1 MNRWDWLRASACAL
15 SFFFAG
21 FPGVNA
27 ARADSLDKAI
37 ETVKSASDEDLRKEI
52 ERRLPKKKKN
62 SAAKTRS
69 VVPAPR
75 SAAPGAGTAAA
86 TGLASLDDV
95 QILTAAR
102 VTTRSIY
109 GPDDRKDWYQV
120 SAGSGLEPLARASVA
135 LFDAAKLE
143 APAGGSVRIKAKSF
157 QEVRHICATPKEKFA
172 DQPSAAFCS
181 GTLVRRDLVLTAGHC
196 VREISGNEAVPEK
209 VAGTRLVFG
218 YLLQNA
224 TADATTV
231 PAANVF
237 AGKEVAGG
245 ESGDFADVHRHDWA
259 LIRLDRPVPAA
270 IAEPVTNWQT
280 ASIAKDQRVFVMGFP
295 AGMPLKYAPGA
306 RVRDASND
314 AWFVANL
321 DTFGGNSGSGVYD
334 QTTRKLAGVL
344 VEGEIDYK
352 PDVAR
357 GCFLVNLCPENG
369 CSGETVS
376 RLNQVRIP

>member
-1 MNRWDWLRASACAL
+1 MNRCDWWRASACAL

-21 FPGVNA
+21 IPAMNA

-52 ERRLPKKKKN
+52 ERRLPKKKN
-62 SAAKTRS
+62 SAATTRS

-75 SAAPGAGTAAA
+75 SAAPARRP
-86 TGLASLDDV
+86 ASPRSTTS

-102 VTTRSIY
+102 VTSRSIY

-143 APAGGSVRIKAKSF
+143 APSGGTVRIKAKSF

-172 DQPSAAFCS
+172 DQPAAAFCS
-181 GTLVRRDLVLTAGHC
+181 GTLVRPDLVLTAGHC
-196 VREISGNEAVPEK
+196 IREVSGNEAVPEK
-209 VAGTRLVFG
+209 VAGTKFVFG

-224 TADATTV
+224 TADATAV

-237 AGKEVAGG
+237 AGKEIAGG

-259 LIRLDRPVPAA
+259 LVRLDRPVPAA
-270 IAEPVTNWQT
+270 IAEPVTNWET

-295 AGMPLKYAPGA
+295 AGMPLKYAAGA

-334 QTTRKLAGVL
+334 QTTKKLAGVL
-344 VEGEIDYK
+344 VEGELDYK
-352 PDVAR
+352 PDVTR

>member
-1 MNRWDWLRASACAL
+1 MNRWDWWRASACAL
-15 SFFFAG
+15 SFFFVG
-21 FPGVNA
+21 IPGMNA

-52 ERRLPKKKKN
+52 ERRLPKKKN
-62 SAAKTRS
+62 RAATTRTI
-69 VVPAPR
+69 VATPR
-75 SAAPGAGTAAA
+75 SATPGAA
-86 TGLASLDDV
+86 TGLASLDDA

-102 VTTRSIY
+102 VTSRSIY
-109 GPDDRKDWYQV
+109 GADDRRDWYQV
-120 SAGSGLEPLARASVA
+120 SAVSGLEPLARASVA
-135 LFDAAKLE
+135 LFDATKLE
-143 APAGGSVRIKAKSF
+143 APSGGAVRIKAKSF

-172 DQPSAAFCS
+172 DQPSVAFCS
-181 GTLVRRDLVLTAGHC
+181 GTLVRPDLVLTAGHC
-196 VREISGNEAVPEK
+196 VREVSGNEAVPEK
-209 VAGTRLVFG
+209 VAGTKFVFG
-218 YLLQNA
+218 YLLQSA

-237 AGKEVAGG
+237 TGKEVAGG
-245 ESGDFADVHRHDWA
+245 ESDDFADVHRHDWA
-259 LIRLDRPVPAA
+259 LVRLDRPVPAA
-270 IAEPVTNWQT
+270 IAEPVTNWET

-295 AGMPLKYAPGA
+295 AGMPLKYAAGA

-334 QTTRKLAGVL
+334 QTTKKLAGVL
-344 VEGEIDYK
+344 VEGELDYK